1 MSSQRTAAR
10 ASRPSGPARE
20 ARPDRTNLLLIVWIV
35 VFLAVGLWGS
45 YQVYTGVRETVANW
59 ETTGPF
65 QPKPTRR
72 PDATPAPAEVV
83 LPDWQGKERVNI
95 LVLGI
100 DQRQSE
106 EGPWRTDT
114 MLLIS
119 VDPATK
125 SAGMLSI
132 PRDLWVPI
140 PGFQESRINNAHFY
154 GDAFNYPGGGPAL
167 AEKTVQYNLGIPVHY
182 YVRLNFTAFEK
193 LVDLIGGIDVQ
204 VERTIDDPEYPEFD
218 GPGFDPFHIDAGL
231 QHMDGNTAL
240 KYART
245 RHDDPMGDFGRARRQ
260 QQVMLAIRDKVLQAN
275 MIPQL
280 LPRAGEIA
288 STLGDAIQ
296 TDLSLQQVLEL
307 AKLGSQ
313 IDRTRIKQGIIDQT
327 VTLPYETPDKD
338 QVLIPL
344 RDEIRKLVRD
354 TLLTPPPVA
363 SVPGS
368 ALTPEPPASIVVQN
382 GTVTVGLAGQTAIAL
397 KAQGFN
403 VTQYG
408 NTDDNRSDYAQ
419 TQILVYT
426 GRTAAAQALAEALQV
441 PSSAVQTASSPGG
454 NYDIKVILGADYR
467 LIEVPTTIPLNA
479 EPVITPSSTI
489 TR

>member
-10 ASRPSGPARE
+10 ASRQTDPAR
-20 ARPDRTNLLLIVWIV
+20 AHPDRTNVFLVVWIV
-35 VFLAVGLWGS
+35 VFLAVGLFGS

-65 QPKPTRR
+65 QPSPTRR
-72 PDATPAPAEVV
+72 PGTTPAPAEVV

-95 LVLGI
+95 LLMGI

-114 MLLIS
+114 MILVSI
-119 VDPATK
+119 DPATK

-140 PGFQESRINNAHFY
+140 PGFQENRINNAHFY

-167 AEKTVQYNLGIPVHY
+167 AKKTVQYNLGVSVHY

-218 GPGFDPFHIDAGL
+218 GPGYDPFHIDAGL
-231 QHMDGNTAL
+231 QHMDGKVAL
-240 KYART
+240 KYARS
-245 RHDDPMGDFGRARRQ
+245 RHGDPLGDFGRAHRQ
-260 QQVMLAIRDKVLQAN
+260 QQVMLAIRDKVLKAN
-275 MIPQL
+275 MIPTL

-288 STLGDAIQ
+288 TTLGDAIQ

-313 IDRTRIKQGIIDQT
+313 IDRARIKQGVIDQT

-354 TLLTPPPVA
+354 ALLTPPLAA
-363 SVPGS
+363 SAPGS
-368 ALTPEPPASIVVQN
+368 ALTPEPPATIVVQN
-382 GTVTVGLAGQTAIAL
+382 GTVTVGLAGQTALAL
-397 KAQGFN
+397 KAKGFN

-426 GRTAAAQALAEALQV
+426 GRTATAQAVADALQV
-441 PSSAVQTASSPGG
+441 PASSVQTASGPGG
-454 NYDIKVILGADYR
+454 VYDIKVILGADYH
-467 LIEVPTTIPLNA
+467 LIEMPTPISLNA
-479 EPVITPSSTI
+479 GLAITSSSTL

>member
-1 MSSQRTAAR
+1 MSSQRTAVR
-10 ASRPSGPARE
+10 ASRQPSPAR
-20 ARPDRTNLLLIVWIV
+20 ARPDRTNVFLIVWMI
-35 VFLAVGLWGS
+35 VFLAVGLFGS

-65 QPKPTRR
+65 QPNPTRR
-72 PDATPAPAEVV
+72 PGATPAPAQVV

-95 LVLGI
+95 LLMGI

-106 EGPWRTDT
+106 QGPWRTDT
-114 MLLIS
+114 MILIS
-119 VDPATK
+119 IDPATK
-125 SAGMLSI
+125 SAGMLSL

-140 PGFQESRINNAHFY
+140 PGFEENRINNAHFY

-167 AEKTVQYNLGIPVHY
+167 AKKTVQYNLGIPVHY

-204 VERTIDDPEYPEFD
+204 VERAIDDPEYPEFD
-218 GPGFDPFHIDAGL
+218 GFGFDPFHIDAGL
-231 QHMDGNTAL
+231 QHMDGKTAL
-240 KYART
+240 KYARS
-245 RHDDPMGDFGRARRQ
+245 RHDDPLGDFGRARRQ
-260 QQVMLAIRDKVLQAN
+260 QQVMLAIRDKVLKAN

-288 STLGDAIQ
+288 ATLGDAIQ
-296 TDLSLQQVLEL
+296 TDLSVQQVLEL

-313 IDRTRIKQGIIDQT
+313 IDRARIKQGIIDQT

-338 QVLIPL
+338 QVLVPL

-354 TLLTPPPVA
+354 VLLTSPPAA
-363 SVPGS
+363 SASGS
-368 ALTPEPPASIVVQN
+368 ALTPEPPANIIVQN
-382 GTVTVGLAGQTAIAL
+382 GTVTAGLAGQTATAL

-403 VTQYG
+403 VAQYG

-426 GRTAAAQALAEALQV
+426 GRMATAQALADALQV
-441 PSSAVQTASSPGG
+441 PASAVQTASGPGG

-467 LIEVPTTIPLNA
+467 LIEMPTPLPLNA
-479 EPVITPSSTI
+479 APAITSSTTI

>member
-1 MSSQRTAAR
+1 MSSQRTEVR
-10 ASRPSGPARE
+10 ASRQPSPAR
-20 ARPDRTNLLLIVWIV
+20 ARPDRTNVFLIVWMI
-35 VFLAVGLWGS
+35 VFLAVGLFGS

-65 QPKPTRR
+65 QPNPTRR
-72 PDATPAPAEVV
+72 PGATPAPAQVV

-95 LVLGI
+95 LLMGI

-106 EGPWRTDT
+106 QGPWRTDT

-119 VDPATK
+119 IDPATK

-140 PGFQESRINNAHFY
+140 PGFQENRINNAHFY
-154 GDAFNYPGGGPAL
+154 GDAYNYPGGGPAL
-167 AEKTVQYNLGIPVHY
+167 AKKTVQYNLGIPVHY

-204 VERTIDDPEYPEFD
+204 VERAIDDPEYPEFD

-231 QHMDGNTAL
+231 QHMDGKIAL
-240 KYART
+240 KYARS
-245 RHDDPMGDFGRARRQ
+245 RHDDPLGDFGRARRQ
-260 QQVMLAIRDKVLQAN
+260 QQVMLAIRDKVLKAN

-280 LPRAGEIA
+280 FPRAGEIA
-288 STLGDAIQ
+288 ATLGDAIQ
-296 TDLSLQQVLEL
+296 TDLSVQQVLEL

-313 IDRTRIKQGIIDQT
+313 IDRTRIKQGVIDQT

-338 QVLIPL
+338 QVLVPL
-344 RDEIRKLVRD
+344 RDEIRKLLRD
-354 TLLTPPPVA
+354 VLLTSPPA
-363 SVPGS
+363 TSAPGS

-382 GTVTVGLAGQTAIAL
+382 GTVTAGLAGQTAMAL
-397 KAQGFN
+397 KAKGFN
-403 VTQYG
+403 ITQYG
-408 NTDDNRSDYAQ
+408 NTDDNRADYAQ

-426 GRTAAAQALAEALQV
+426 GRMATAQALADALQV
-441 PSSAVQTASSPGG
+441 PASSIQAASGPDG
-454 NYDIKVILGADYR
+454 NYDIKVILGADYH
-467 LIEVPTTIPLNA
+467 LIEMPTPLPLDA
-479 EPVITPSSTI
+479 GPVITLSSTI

>member
-1 MSSQRTAAR
+1 MSSQRTAVR
-10 ASRPSGPARE
+10 ASRQPGPAHPH
-20 ARPDRTNLLLIVWIV
+20 PDRTNVLLVVWMI
-35 VFLAVGLWGS
+35 VFLAVGLFGS
-45 YQVYTGVRETVANW
+45 YQVYTSVRETVANW

-65 QPKPTRR
+65 QPNPTRR
-72 PDATPAPAEVV
+72 PGATPAPAEIV

-95 LVLGI
+95 LLLGI

-106 EGPWRTDT
+106 QGPWRTDT
-114 MLLIS
+114 MILVSI
-119 VDPATK
+119 DPATK
-125 SAGMLSI
+125 SAGMLSL

-140 PGFQESRINNAHFY
+140 PGFEESRINNAHFY

-167 AEKTVQYNLGIPVHY
+167 AKKTMQYNLGIPVHY

-218 GPGFDPFHIDAGL
+218 GFGFDPFHIDAGL
-231 QHMDGNTAL
+231 QHMDGKIAL
-240 KYART
+240 KYARS
-245 RHDDPMGDFGRARRQ
+245 RHDDPLGDFGRARRQ
-260 QQVMLAIRDKVLQAN
+260 QQVMLAIRDKVLKAN

-296 TDLSLQQVLEL
+296 TDLSVQQVLEL

-313 IDRTRIKQGIIDQT
+313 IDSTRIKQGIIDQT

-338 QVLIPL
+338 QVLVPL

-354 TLLTPPPVA
+354 VLLTSPPVA
-363 SVPGS
+363 SASGS
-368 ALTPEPPASIVVQN
+368 ALTPEPPANIIVQN
-382 GTVTVGLAGQTAIAL
+382 GTVTAGLAGQTATAL
-397 KAQGFN
+397 KAQGFS

-426 GRTAAAQALAEALQV
+426 GRTVTAQALAGALQV
-441 PSSAVQTASSPGG
+441 PASAVQRASGPGG

-467 LIEVPTTIPLNA
+467 LIEMSTPLPLNA
-479 EPVITPSSTI
+479 APAITSSTAI